1 MNSTVT
7 AATAGTGGGTMFIFI
22 YEVTSRS
29 NNTFILETSETSQIK
44 SQTASRVS
52 VSPCVKAY

>member
-1 MNSTVT
+1 
-7 AATAGTGGGTMFIFI
+7 MFIFI